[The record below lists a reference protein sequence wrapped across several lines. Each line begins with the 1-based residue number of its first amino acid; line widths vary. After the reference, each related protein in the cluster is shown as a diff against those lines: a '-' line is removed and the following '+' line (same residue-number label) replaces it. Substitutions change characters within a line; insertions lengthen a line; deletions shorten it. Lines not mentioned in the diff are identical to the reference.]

1 MHLFALGAPAR
12 EAVGS
17 VEASALLPVACEGE
31 EVRLTPSQWL
41 ERWKSQH
48 AGTDAF
54 KPASQPWLLPRP
66 RVPRLVMQM
75 ARNTTE
81 ARLQHAAWMATWT
94 QLNPE
99 YDYGAGCNAC
109 QTHTSPL
116 SAHRLLVVAVLLDDA
131 ACADFVDR
139 FCSDDERLGY
149 ASLLTG
155 ASRSDLFRLFWL
167 RELGGV
173 YADLDAELTLPLRE
187 MLPLNASML
196 APQGFGPESQHG
208 QSANSQRAT
217 PHCPG
222 LLGLTP

>member
-1 MHLFALGAPAR
+1 MMHLFALGAPAR

-81 ARLQHAAWMATWT
+81 ARLQHAAWMATWS

-99 YDYGAGCNAC
+99 YDYGAGCHAC

-116 SAHRLLVVAVLLDDA
+116 HVKPTPPPCQLTACLLWQCCSTMRRAPTSSTASAQIGSGWHMHS
-131 ACADFVDR
+131 C
-139 FCSDDERLGY
+139 
-149 ASLLTG
+149 
-155 ASRSDLFRLFWL
+155 
-167 RELGGV
+167 
-173 YADLDAELTLPLRE
+173 
-187 MLPLNASML
+187 
-196 APQGFGPESQHG
+196 
-208 QSANSQRAT
+208 
-217 PHCPG
+217 
-222 LLGLTP
+222 

>member
-1 MHLFALGAPAR
+1 M
-12 EAVGS
+12 
-17 VEASALLPVACEGE
+17 EG
-31 EVRLTPSQWL
+31 
-41 ERWKSQH
+41 H
-48 AGTDAF
+48 A
-54 KPASQPWLLPRP
+54 
-66 RVPRLVMQM
+66 
-75 ARNTTE
+75 
-81 ARLQHAAWMATWT
+81 
-94 QLNPE
+94 
-99 YDYGAGCNAC
+99 
-109 QTHTSPL
+109 
-116 SAHRLLVVAVLLDDA
+116 
-131 ACADFVDR
+131 
-139 FCSDDERLGY
+139 DERLGY

-196 APQGFGPESQHG
+196 APQGFEPESQHG